1 MVRAAVHRSGCAL
14 ALSSIYQP
22 LQREKEIKNKF
33 TKVEK
38 KRVHLRSLKGTMTSL
53 KTKIL

>member
-14 ALSSIYQP
+14 ALSNIYQP